1 MDRYLRQVDLDCLFQ
16 SRILHRLLSKEIY
29 CRKLL
34 LMKIIPNTLV
44 LIMYL
49 LVLMSNGYFVFC
61 ASFVLLYLEYIIHLH
76 HDILCTVSRGNLLY
90 HCLIN
95 SFVIE
100 MSISAD
106 PHILLKSFSR
116 ARQNED

>member
-1 MDRYLRQVDLDCLFQ
+1 
-16 SRILHRLLSKEIY
+16 
-29 CRKLL
+29 
-34 LMKIIPNTLV
+34 MKIIPNILV

-49 LVLMSNGYFVFC
+49 LVLMSNSNGYFVFC